1 METNMKVVLPGQ
13 RIVPQ
18 YSFNVNFKTEPIG
31 LKSGMLLINSLHYP
45 NQMSSIHLK
54 SCLKTHRI

>member
-1 METNMKVVLPGQ
+1 MKVVLPGQ

-18 YSFNVNFKTEPIG
+18 YSFNVNFKIEPIG

-54 SCLKTHRI
+54 S